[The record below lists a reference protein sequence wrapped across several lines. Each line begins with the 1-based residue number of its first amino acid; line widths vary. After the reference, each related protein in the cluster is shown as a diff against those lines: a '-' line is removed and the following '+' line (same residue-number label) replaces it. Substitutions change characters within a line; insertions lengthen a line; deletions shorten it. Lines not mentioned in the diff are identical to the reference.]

1 MNLKRVV
8 RVLTGLVFVLALAAC
23 ATMTVNRVLED
34 PSRYRNREVTLSGQ
48 VRDSFSLMNRGVYRI
63 EDRTGSMWV
72 VSDHG
77 VPRSGARVTVTGMI
91 REGFNLGP
99 IASQLPRGARSGV
112 VLVERDHRVRY

>member
-1 MNLKRVV
+1 
-8 RVLTGLVFVLALAAC
+8 
-23 ATMTVNRVLED
+23 
-34 PSRYRNREVTLSGQ
+34 
-48 VRDSFSLMNRGVYRI
+48 
-63 EDRTGSMWV
+63 MWV

-77 VPRSGARVTVTGMI
+77 VPRRGARVTVTGTI